1 MLKGRERML
10 VCVFSHH
17 EKEKIMSTQIDVQS
31 ERAYSEQYHEVLE
44 QLYDKIESSA
54 KTDVVFASPQKHDG
68 LTIIPVASV
77 GWRFGSGI
85 GTNRPKEQKEAQR
98 GMGVGGTMS
107 VSPVGFIEVK
117 QGSAKFRPIVAFDS
131 ILKMQLVGGLIALG
145 VISLL
150 GRRRMMKEGKS
161 RGSFFN
167 AVFSP
172 HTTILARGG
181 QTRRPRRASRPRFGL
196 NRKGMLAGRAKLMR
210 GKRTR

>member
-1 MLKGRERML
+1 
-10 VCVFSHH
+10 
-17 EKEKIMSTQIDVQS
+17 MSTQIDIKS
-31 ERAYSEQYHEVLE
+31 EKTYSEQYHEVLE

-54 KTDVVFASPQKHDG
+54 KADVVFAPPQKHDG

-107 VSPVGFIEVK
+107 VSPLGFIVVK
-117 QGSAKFRPIVAFDS
+117 EGAAKFRPIVAFDA

-145 VISLL
+145 VVSLL
-150 GRRRMMKEGKS
+150 GRRRMMSEGKR
-161 RGSFFN
+161 RGPFFN
-167 AVFSP
+167 VAISP
-172 HTTILARGG
+172 HTTILARGV

-196 NRKGMLAGRAKLMR
+196 NRKRKPIVPAKMFR